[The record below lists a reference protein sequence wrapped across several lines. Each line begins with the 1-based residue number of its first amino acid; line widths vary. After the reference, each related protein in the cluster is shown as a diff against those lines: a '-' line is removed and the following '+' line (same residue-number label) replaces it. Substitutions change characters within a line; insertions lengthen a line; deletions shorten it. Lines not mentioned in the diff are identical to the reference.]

1 MRLLLLLLATL
12 VCTAKVTAV
21 DSAPLKVVCTTTIL
35 ADLAR
40 QVGGGRVEVV
50 SLMRAGAD
58 PHTYQPTPDDV
69 RLIAD
74 AQLVVVNGLG
84 YEGWLDQ
91 LIAAAGVARDR
102 VVIASAGIEGMT
114 AGAHAHADGHEH
126 GGDQDPHAWHDAKNG
141 MRYVANLRD
150 AFTAADA
157 AGTADYAAWTEL
169 YQAELR
175 VVDAW
180 VKKQIATLPVE
191 RRVLVTS
198 HDAMAYFARAYG
210 LEVVPVE
217 GITTGQEPD
226 PARFAKLIT
235 LLRTRGVPAVF
246 IESSANPKVVER
258 LGTEAGARLGGIL
271 LADSLDLPGRL
282 GDSYLGMF
290 AHNARTIVGALK

>member
-1 MRLLLLLLATL
+1 MRPILLLLI
-12 VCTAKVTAV
+12 AV
-21 DSAPLKVVCTTTIL
+21 VISAAEAVPLRVVCTTSIL

-40 QVGGGRVEVV
+40 QVGGGRVEVL
-50 SLMRAGAD
+50 SLLKPGSD
-58 PHTYQPTPDDV
+58 PHAWQPTPDDV
-69 RLIAD
+69 KLIAS
-74 AQLVVVNGLG
+74 ARLVVVNGLG

-91 LIAAAGVARDR
+91 LITAAGVARER
-102 VVIASAGIEGMT
+102 VVIASTGVEPMT
-114 AGAHAHADGHEH
+114 AGAHAHGHAGH
-126 GGDQDPHAWHDAKNG
+126 DHGDQDPHAWHDAKNG

-150 AFTAADA
+150 AFTAIDA
-157 AGTADYAAWTEL
+157 AGAADYAAWTEL

-180 VKKQIATLPVE
+180 VKKQIATLPSE

-258 LGTEAGARLGGIL
+258 LGTEAGARLGGML